1 MAKSGAGI
9 EDRASFDIVIDA
21 RSPAEYALDHI
32 PGAINCP
39 VLDDEERRVVGTLYV
54 QVSPFEARKVGGAM
68 VARNIARHLESEVFK
83 DRPKNW
89 KPLIYCW
96 RGGQRSGSFT
106 DWLRLVGWDAQQ
118 LQGGYKRWRAHVIA
132 QIAERMPRL
141 ELRVLTG
148 ATGSAKTRVL
158 HALAALGEQVI
169 DLEALAGHRGS
180 VLGSVPGVEQPSQ
193 KRFETLLC
201 EVLDALDPAR
211 PVYVEAESR
220 RIGRITVPD
229 PVLLPLRAA
238 RCIEIEA
245 TPAARLAYLLRD
257 YAFLGDDRAALAAK
271 LAQLHGLQSN
281 ETLARWQQWAAE
293 AALEPLFA
301 ELMALHYDPLYERS
315 QGRNYRGLDSAP
327 AFATD
332 DLSEAGIAALA
343 RRIADAG

>member
-39 VLDDEERRVVGTLYV
+39 VLDDEERRIVGTLYV

-68 VARNIARHLESEVFK
+68 VARNIARHLESAVFK
-83 DRPKNW
+83 DQPRSW
-89 KPLIYCW
+89 KPLVYCW

-201 EVLDALDPAR
+201 EVLDNIDPAR
-211 PVYVEAESR
+211 PVFVEAESR
-220 RIGRITVPD
+220 RIGRIAVPD

-238 RCIEIEA
+238 RCVEIEA

-257 YAFLGDDRAALAAK
+257 YAFLGDDRAALQAK

-293 AALEPLFA
+293 GALEPLFA
-301 ELMALHYDPLYERS
+301 ELMERHYDPLYERS
-315 QGRNYRGLDSAP
+315 QGRNYLGLDKAP

-332 DLSEAGIAALA
+332 DLSETGIEELA
-343 RRIADAG
+343 RRIADAD